1 MSKNDSL
8 GVVPHPDSSRPTDYL
23 FRVSIKCLI
32 RDADGKVLVV
42 KEAGRTWWDLPGGG
56 MDHGEDIRTT
66 IVRELSEEVGLRG
79 DFAYRIIDVDEPIY
93 LDAHDFWQ
101 LRLVFAVTPAEVAFV
116 TGADADDVAF
126 LDPNLLAS
134 SESEVERRIARYAA
148 VG

>member
-1 MSKNDSL
+1 MSKNDSH

-56 MDHGEDIRTT
+56 IDHGEDIRTA
-66 IVRELSEEVGLRG
+66 IARELSEEVGLRG
-79 DFAYRIIDVDEPIY
+79 DFTYRIIDVDEPSY
-93 LDAHDFWQ
+93 LGAHDFWQ
-101 LRLVFAVTPAEVAFV
+101 LRLVLAVTPAEAAFV

-126 LDPNLLAS
+126 LDPSLLAS